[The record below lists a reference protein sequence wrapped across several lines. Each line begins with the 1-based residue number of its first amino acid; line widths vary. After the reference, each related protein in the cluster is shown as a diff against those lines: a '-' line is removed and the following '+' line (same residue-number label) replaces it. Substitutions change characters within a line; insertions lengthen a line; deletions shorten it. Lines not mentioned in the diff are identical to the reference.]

1 MSQDL
6 NPASK
11 PAPRL
16 FYGYIVAVAGFIIMG
31 TMYSSRYAFGVFFK
45 PVLTDFGWT
54 RAMIS
59 GALSLSMLMEGLLG
73 IVMGAITDKFG
84 PRAVLTFCGVLLG
97 IGGFLMS
104 RIHAI
109 WQLYLFLGI
118 IVGIGMSGAWVPVTS
133 TIARW
138 FFRRRGFMSGF
149 VLTGTGVAAL
159 LTPPLADRLIA
170 AYGWRN
176 AFNIMGIGALVIVV
190 LTAQLMKRD
199 PSRMGLLP
207 ESAKIER
214 VEESIPNDIG
224 LTFREAISTKQFWL
238 ANIMLFSFGFCMFT
252 VVVHIVPHATDLNI
266 SASTAAKI
274 LGLIGGAVIIGRLFL
289 GMLADRIGSRWIF
302 IIGFIL
308 LPIGFFWLIPAREAW
323 MMFLFAGTFGLA
335 QGGMG
340 TAESPLVA
348 EIFGLRSHG
357 LIYGAMGIGFM
368 SGAATGPWLAGYIFD
383 IMGSY
388 RMDFVICSSIGLLG
402 LFFTGLLKPIKEDRT
417 RP

>member
-31 TMYSSRYAFGVFFK
+31 AMYSSRYAFGVFFK

-54 RAMIS
+54 RAMTS
-59 GALSLSMLMEGLLG
+59 GALSLSLLMEGLLG

-109 WQLYLFLGI
+109 WQIYLFLGI
-118 IVGIGMSGAWVPVTS
+118 IIGIGMSGAWVPVTS

-159 LTPPLADRLIA
+159 LTPPLADWLIA

-176 AFNIMGIGALVIVV
+176 AFSIMGIGALVIVV

-207 ESAKIER
+207 ESTKIER

-224 LTFREAISTKQFWL
+224 LTFREAISTNQFWL
-238 ANIMLFSFGFCMFT
+238 VNIMLFSFGFCMFT

-308 LPIGFFWLIPAREAW
+308 MPIGFFWLVPAREAW

-388 RMDFVICSSIGLLG
+388 RLDFVICSSIGLLG

>member
-6 NPASK
+6 NPTSK
-11 PAPRL
+11 PASRL

-54 RAMIS
+54 RAMTS
-59 GALSLSMLMEGLLG
+59 GALSLSLLMEGLLG

-109 WQLYLFLGI
+109 WQIYLFLGI
-118 IVGIGMSGAWVPVTS
+118 IIGIGMSGAWVPVTS

-159 LTPPLADRLIA
+159 LTPPLADWLIA

-176 AFNIMGIGALVIVV
+176 AFSIMGIGALVIVV

-207 ESAKIER
+207 ESTKIER

-224 LTFREAISTKQFWL
+224 LTFREAISTNQFWL
-238 ANIMLFSFGFCMFT
+238 VNIMLFSFGFCMFT

-266 SASTAAKI
+266 SGSTAAKI

-308 LPIGFFWLIPAREAW
+308 MPIGFFWLVPAREAW

-388 RMDFVICSSIGLLG
+388 RLDFVICSSIGLLG